1 MCGIAGIVDARNT
14 PVEESVVRAM
24 TDRMRHRGPDDGGV
38 QVVSGPPA
46 SGLCAGLGHRRLSII
61 DLSPL
66 GHQPMANEDNTVWI
80 TFNGEIYN
88 YKTLRHDLISKGH
101 RFRSE
106 TDTEVIIHGYEE
118 YKEAICEKIS
128 GMFAFGIW
136 DARTG
141 TLLLARDRFGKKPLY
156 YRRTERGLA
165 FASELKC
172 FLSLPTFRPEL
183 DLQSL
188 SRFLAYE
195 YVPVPH
201 SIYKGVNKLPPGS
214 FLVYKGAQPSVSR
227 YWDISFNA
235 PAAGGGPSRMSLAD
249 AEHRLMELLKKSVE
263 KRLMS
268 DVALGAFLSGGIDS
282 SAIVALMTELVDS
295 RLVKTFSIGFEDK
308 SFDESQYARAVA
320 AHFKTDHH
328 LKTFTVSDMFNI
340 LPKVWDFLDEPFADA
355 SVLPT
360 YMLSGFTRETVT
372 VALGGDGG
380 DELFAGYDPFL
391 AHRLANAYTS
401 VTPAWFTHA
410 IVSPLVSALPVSA
423 KNMSLDFRMKQFLK
437 GVEFP
442 LSVRNQVWLGAFPL
456 DQQKR
461 LFSAGTRESL
471 GGFDVYQDIRK
482 EREGRKFRDW
492 IDEITFMYERFYM
505 GEDILTKVDRASMAV
520 SLEVRT
526 PFLDQEFS
534 EFANDLPSRFKL
546 HGLTRKFILK
556 KALEKKLPREI
567 IYRRKKGFGIPL
579 TKWLRF
585 DLRPMLEELFSEER
599 MKQEGLFSVPYVRT
613 LMTEHFEGKRD
624 NRKQLWT
631 LLMFEQWKQRYL
643 R

>member
-1 MCGIAGIVDARNT
+1 MCGIAGIVNLHNT
-14 PVEESVVRAM
+14 PVEESVVRSM

-38 QVVSGPPA
+38 QIASGPPA

-66 GHQPMANEDNTVWI
+66 GHQPMTNEDRSVWI

-88 YKTLRHDLISKGH
+88 YKALRQDLISKGH
-101 RFRSE
+101 RFRSG

-118 YKEAICEKIS
+118 YKETICEKIS

-136 DARTG
+136 DASTG
-141 TLLLARDRFGKKPLY
+141 SLLLARDRFGKKPLY
-156 YRRTERGLA
+156 YRHTDQGLA

-172 FLSLPTFRPEL
+172 FLSLPGFIPEL
-183 DLQSL
+183 DLHSL
-188 SRFLAYE
+188 SRYLAYE

-201 SIYKGVNKLPPGS
+201 SIYKGVNKLPPGAC
-214 FLVYKGAQPSVSR
+214 LVYKGAQPSIKQ
-227 YWDISFNA
+227 YWDVTFD
-235 PAAGGGPSRMSLAD
+235 AGSAVRMSMAD
-249 AEHRLMELLKKSVE
+249 AEHALLELLKKSVE

-282 SAIVALMTELVDS
+282 SAVVALMTEIVDS

-308 SFDESQYARAVA
+308 SFDESQYARMIAGQ
-320 AHFKTDHH
+320 FKTDHH
-328 LKTFTVSDMFNI
+328 EKTFTVADMFNI
-340 LPKVWDFLDEPFADA
+340 LPQVWDFLDEPFADA

-360 YMLSGFTRETVT
+360 YMLSKFTRETVT

-391 AHRLANAYTS
+391 AHRLANAYT
-401 VTPAWFTHA
+401 TCIPGWFTNA
-410 IVSPLVSALPVSA
+410 IVSPLVSALPVSTR
-423 KNMSLDFRMKQFLK
+423 NMSLDFRMKQFLK
-437 GVEFP
+437 GVAFLP
-442 LSVRNQVWLGAFPL
+442 SVRNQVWLGAFPQY
-456 DQQKR
+456 QQKKV
-461 LFSAGTRESL
+461 FSQDALDAL
-471 GGFDVYQDIRK
+471 GGFDVYEDIRRS
-482 EREGRKFRDW
+482 REGRRFRDW
-492 IDEITFMYERFYM
+492 VDEITFMYERFYM

-526 PFLDQEFS
+526 PFLDLEFS
-534 EFANDLPSRFKL
+534 EFANSLPSRFKL

-567 IYRRKKGFGIPL
+567 IYRKKKGFGIPL
-579 TKWLRF
+579 TKWLRY
-585 DLRPMLEELFSEER
+585 DLRPMLEDLFSVDR
-599 MKQEGLFSVPYVRT
+599 MKSEGLFNVAYLRT
-613 LMTEHFEGKRD
+613 LMNEHFDGRRD

-631 LLMFEQWKQRYL
+631 LLMFEQWRNRYL
-643 R
+643 Q